1 MLPLSGLGTKLGH
14 QFHYPAIHMQCQN
27 LISVNLIAMSDARRR
42 SLLITFYTRSNRR
55 SLSTMLPERNS
66 FWNKFLVKRS

>member
-1 MLPLSGLGTKLGH
+1 MLPLSGLGTKPGH

-27 LISVNLIAMSDARRR
+27 LISINLITTSDARRR
-42 SLLITFYTRSNRR
+42 SSLITFYTQSNHH
-55 SLSTMLPERNS
+55 SISTMLPERNS